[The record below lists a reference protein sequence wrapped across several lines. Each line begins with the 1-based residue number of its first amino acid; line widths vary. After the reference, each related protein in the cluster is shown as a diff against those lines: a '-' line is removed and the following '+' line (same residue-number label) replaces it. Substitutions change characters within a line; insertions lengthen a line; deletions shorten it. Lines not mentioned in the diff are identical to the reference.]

1 MTLITELNS
10 ALKQAMLA
18 KDDSSRNTLRLLLS
32 AIKLAEVEKGSPID
46 DAAIFSLIQK
56 EIKMRKES
64 IEGAQKADRTDLI
77 DQANIEISILEAF
90 LPKGLSAQELND
102 LVKSAIAD
110 SGATG
115 PSDTGKVM
123 KVLMPII
130 QGRAPGDVVSKAVRD
145 LLQA

>member
-1 MTLITELNS
+1 MTLILDLNS
-10 ALKQAMLA
+10 ALKKAMLA

-32 AIKLAEVEKGSPID
+32 AIKLTEIEKGSQLD

-102 LVKSAIAD
+102 LVKAAIAE

-115 PSDTGKVM
+115 PTDTGKVM
-123 KVLMPII
+123 KVLMPKI
-130 QGRAPGDVVSKAVRD
+130 QGRAPGDVVSQAVRD
-145 LLQA
+145 LLQS